1 MNLLDPNIQSYVI
14 KWEGEAGIG
23 FKLNAEIQ
31 NENGEKLGKIETKGL
46 MTKKNYLIDIKNS
59 EVLTAAKSSWSVG
72 AKYDVKDSDNNHIGI
87 VKQKVLSR
95 DKNITMK
102 NHNGDEIL
110 TFKGSSNLLGGNH
123 EINLID
129 GKNIANFSVKQDV
142 VKLSRWKGKTN
153 NICTLKINDTTFDRK
168 TILGMFISCLSSYL
182 DYTKSEMQESI
193 DTFKK

>member
-14 KWEGEAGIG
+14 KWEGAQGIG

-31 NENGEKLGKIETKGL
+31 NENGEKLGKIETKGR
-46 MTKKNYLIDIKNS
+46 MTKKNYLTDIENS
-59 EVLTAAKSSWSVG
+59 EILTAAKSAWSVG
-72 AKYDVKDSDNNHIGI
+72 AKYDVKDSDNNQIGI
-87 VKQKVLSR
+87 VNQKVLSR

-102 NHNGDEIL
+102 NHKGDEIL
-110 TFKGSSNLLGGNH
+110 TFKGSSNLLRGNH

-129 GKNIANFSVKQDV
+129 GKNIANFSVKQDF

-168 TILGMFISCLSSYL
+168 IILGMFISCLSSYL

-193 DTFKK
+193 DTIKK

>member
-14 KWEGEAGIG
+14 KWEGVPGIG

-31 NENGEKLGKIETKGL
+31 NENGEKLGKIETKGR
-46 MTKKNYLIDIKNS
+46 MTKKNYLTDIENS
-59 EVLTAAKSSWSVG
+59 EILTAAKSAWSVG
-72 AKYDVKDSDNNHIGI
+72 AKYDVKDSDNNQIGI
-87 VKQKVLSR
+87 VNQKVLSR

-102 NHNGDEIL
+102 NHKGDEIL
-110 TFKGSSNLLGGNH
+110 TFKGSSDLLRGNH

-129 GKNIANFSVKQDV
+129 GKNIANFSVKQDF

-168 TILGMFISCLSSYL
+168 ILLGMFISCLSSYL

-193 DTFKK
+193 DTVKK